1 MSINYGQLSNL
12 TNGMSLTSELTKR
25 KILYISYD
33 GLMEPLG
40 QSQVLNYLK
49 GLSTDYQMFV
59 ISYEKKEDYLD
70 LKKKKL
76 LKEIVSEK
84 NINWIALRYHSNYRV
99 LSTIYD
105 VLLGFIVSFFLI
117 TFNRIQLI
125 HIRSTIPGLIAQ
137 LLNIF
142 LNFKLIFD
150 MRGFWSDEKADRG
163 GWSREGMLY
172 KFFNSLETKL
182 IQNSDSVITLTDNAI
197 ELILSKNPLFKRE
210 KFVKI
215 TTCSDLDVFK
225 KREEII
231 ENKKFFTLGHV
242 GSVDTAYD
250 IEPILNLY
258 KRLSTKYDF
267 FKLLFLNKGSH
278 NYINHQL
285 ERLNISREGI
295 EVIDVD
301 FNQIPEYF
309 KKIDFG
315 CFYAKPN
322 LSIKASMPTKLGE
335 FLASG
340 IPVLCNPLNEDITQL
355 ITKNNIGIIS
365 DFDSSLNLESIQK
378 NLLDLSNSKDIRDKC
393 RRVAESNFSLE
404 TGIKEYKLIYHSLL
418 EKDLI

>member
-1 MSINYGQLSNL
+1 MSQIS
-12 TNGMSLTSELTKR
+12 KR
-25 KILYISYD
+25 KKRRILYISYD

-49 GLSTDYQMFV
+49 GLSKNYRMFV
-59 ISYEKKEDYLD
+59 ISYEKKEDFFD
-70 LKKKKL
+70 LEKKKL
-76 LKEIVSEK
+76 LKKIVIEK
-84 NINWIALRYHSNYRV
+84 NINWIALRYHSNFKI

-105 VLLGFIVSFFLI
+105 VLVGFFVSFFLI
-117 TFNRIQLI
+117 ISNRIQLI

-137 LLNIF
+137 LLNYF

-150 MRGFWSDEKADRG
+150 MRGFWSDEKVDRG
-163 GWSREGMLY
+163 GWSREGILY

-197 ELILSKNPLFKRE
+197 ALILSKNPSFKKE

-215 TTCSDLDVFK
+215 TTCSDLDFFK
-225 KREEII
+225 KREDII

-258 KRLSTKYDF
+258 KRLMRKYNF
-267 FKLLFLNKGSH
+267 FKLIFLNKGSH
-278 NYINHQL
+278 NYINDQI
-285 ERLNISREGI
+285 ERLNIPREGI

-301 FNQIPEYF
+301 FNQVPEYI

-315 CFYAKPN
+315 CFYAKQN

-365 DFDSSLNLESIQK
+365 NFDSSLNLESIQK
-378 NLLDLSNSKDIRDKC
+378 DLLNLSNSKDVRENC

-404 TGIKEYKLIYHSLL
+404 TGIQKYKLVYQSLL
-418 EKDLI
+418 EKG

>member
-1 MSINYGQLSNL
+1 
-12 TNGMSLTSELTKR
+12 
-25 KILYISYD
+25 
-33 GLMEPLG
+33 
-40 QSQVLNYLK
+40 
-49 GLSTDYQMFV
+49 
-59 ISYEKKEDYLD
+59 
-70 LKKKKL
+70 
-76 LKEIVSEK
+76 
-84 NINWIALRYHSNYRV
+84 
-99 LSTIYD
+99 
-105 VLLGFIVSFFLI
+105 
-117 TFNRIQLI
+117 
-125 HIRSTIPGLIAQ
+125 
-137 LLNIF
+137 
-142 LNFKLIFD
+142 

-163 GWSREGMLY
+163 GWSREGVLY
-172 KFFNSLETKL
+172 KFFNSLEKKL
-182 IQNSDSVITLTDNAI
+182 IQNSDSVISLTDNAI
-197 ELILSKNPLFKRE
+197 ELILSKNPSFKSE

-215 TTCSDLDVFK
+215 TTCSDLDLFK

-258 KRLSTKYDF
+258 KRLRGKNDQ
-267 FKLLFLNKGSH
+267 
-278 NYINHQL
+278 I

-295 EVIDVD
+295 EVVDVD
-301 FNQIPEYF
+301 FNQIPEYIR
-309 KKIDFG
+309 KIDFG

-378 NLLDLSNSKDIRDKC
+378 DLLDLSNSKDVRDKC

-404 TGIKEYKLIYHSLL
+404 TGIQKYKLIYHSLL
-418 EKDLI
+418 EKD